1 MLFCRETGFSILE
14 RFLWMVLFEGMA
26 DARDRRSEKMGMAS
40 AMTHAMMVKMIT
52 STIHDAQPAGVLM

>member
-26 DARDRRSEKMGMAS
+26 DARDRRSRVVM
-40 AMTHAMMVKMIT
+40 
-52 STIHDAQPAGVLM
+52 